1 LPDVLCTVTWPV
13 ALGLVVGIA
22 ALGVI
27 ATRSAERCQQ
37 ISRLR
42 AVGFKQRM
50 VLATFLLESSFVAL
64 LGTGV
69 GVVLGLLLGHQV
81 VNYFDKT
88 DLGLRFVIPWGE
100 VAVIVIGASLASLP
114 ACQASRIY
122 PAEALRY
129 E

>member
-1 LPDVLCTVTWPV
+1 M
-13 ALGLVVGIA
+13 
-22 ALGVI
+22 
-27 ATRSAERCQQ
+27 
-37 ISRLR
+37 LR

-50 VLATFLLESSFVAL
+50 VLATVLLESSFVAI
-64 LGTGV
+64 LGTGL

-100 VAVIVIGASLASLP
+100 VAVIVIGASLASLLTTYLP